1 MKDIEIKNN
10 SNNNKMKV
18 TINKILK
25 ILIIK
30 CKFIIYPFLL
40 VLRIFKIIKNLFNK
54 ILLWSNYIKV
64 KQLIL
69 LEENKVNDS

>member
-1 MKDIEIKNN
+1 LKDIEIKNN